1 MTDSKITND
10 VPPPADTALEPGQ
23 LPNEVEP
30 PSRAHQ
36 VLRDIVGGSAMIAF
50 IDVVLALVAGGI
62 LIALTD
68 KDV

>member
-1 MTDSKITND
+1 MTDPKITND

-36 VLRDIVGGSAMIAF
+36 VLRDIVGGSAMISFLA
-50 IDVVLALVAGGI
+50 VVLALWRGLSDRFRVP
-62 LIALTD
+62 
-68 KDV
+68 